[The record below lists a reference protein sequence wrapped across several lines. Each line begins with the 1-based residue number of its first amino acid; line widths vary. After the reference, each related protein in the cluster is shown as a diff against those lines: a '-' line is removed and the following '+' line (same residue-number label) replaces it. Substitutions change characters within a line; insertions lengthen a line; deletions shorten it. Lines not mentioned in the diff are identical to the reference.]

1 MCDFSINP
9 CINEVIFPN
18 LPTFKMY
25 AAKQIFKENNWS
37 LVGCIQ
43 SHGRTSSIHYGII
56 NVPINNI
63 KMVSSRR
70 HCSLAKLGLQT
81 MVGSNSPISTPSS
94 NLQAYMSLI
103 LRCLNYFQC
112 IFRVLSPCFVFCM
125 YFCVYVCVCA
135 SILDYTAY
143 TINRCIHVCM
153 ECRWYFL
160 LFRIA
165 NISN

>member
-1 MCDFSINP
+1 MTS
-9 CINEVIFPN
+9 
-18 LPTFKMY
+18 KMY

-43 SHGRTSSIHYGII
+43 SVSRTSSIHYGII

-70 HCSLAKLGLQT
+70 HCSLAKCLQAIVWVELAHSYPVIKSSGLHEL
-81 MVGSNSPISTPSS
+81 NSPLFEIFSMHFSCISPV
-94 NLQAYMSLI
+94 
-103 LRCLNYFQC
+103 
-112 IFRVLSPCFVFCM
+112 FRVLYVLLRVC
-125 YFCVYVCVCA
+125 VCVCA
-135 SILDYTAY
+135 GILDYTAY